1 RGYYQ
6 AKVTPEVRFADSD
19 RVASL
24 TLTVAPGPHVSVVF
38 TGDSLPESSRTEL
51 VPVEREASADEDV
64 LEDSSN
70 RIEEFLRA
78 QGYRDAAAPHTRE
91 ESGGDLLITFT
102 VSKGPLYRVSRVEI
116 SGNPSLPLSE
126 FEPSLRLRD

>member
-1 RGYYQ
+1 M
-6 AKVTPEVRFADSD
+6 
-19 RVASL
+19 ASL

-51 VPVEREASADEDV
+51 VPIEREGSADEDL

-78 QGYRDAAAPHTRE
+78 QGYRDAKAPHTRRE
-91 ESGGDLLITFT
+91 MNGELMITFA
-102 VSKGPLYRVSRVEI
+102 VRKGPQYRVGPVEI
-116 SGNPSLPLSE
+116 SGGASLPVTEIRSG
-126 FEPSLRLRD
+126 LRTRAGEGRM